1 MKEIDKYAIIK
12 RIGGKEMMKKSK
24 KAIFIVLITIIITL
38 IPTNHTYALSDL
50 IAGAQGFITIGESA
64 TTSTNGLSQSSVVDM
79 SNQILSVLIPLGTIV
94 AVLMAAYLGIKFMTG
109 SAEDQAKVKET
120 LIPYV
125 VGCIVVFGGFTI
137 WKLVIEVFGASLG

>member
-1 MKEIDKYAIIK
+1 M
-12 RIGGKEMMKKSK
+12 
-24 KAIFIVLITIIITL
+24 
-38 IPTNHTYALSDL
+38 
-50 IAGAQGFITIGESA
+50 
-64 TTSTNGLSQSSVVDM
+64 DM